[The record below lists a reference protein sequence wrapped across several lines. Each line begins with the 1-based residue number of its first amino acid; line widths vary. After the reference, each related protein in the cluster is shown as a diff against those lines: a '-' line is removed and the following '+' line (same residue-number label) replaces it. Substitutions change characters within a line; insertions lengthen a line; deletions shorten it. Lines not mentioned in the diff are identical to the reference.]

1 MKNDRSLGS
10 LSYHRGALPA
20 AADADVFHL
29 QLLRGHNAPGGG
41 FVGGLLAA
49 AAFVLYGI
57 ARGMDRARRLLRTEP
72 QQLILLGLIM
82 ALVSAIL
89 PMFIGGTLLEAIW
102 LEITLPAVGKLGT
115 PLLFDLGVYLT
126 VLGITMLIVLSLA
139 SLRETG

>member
-1 MKNDRSLGS
+1 MIDRSVILTTAVRY
-10 LSYHRGALPA
+10 LLPLMLM
-20 AADADVFHL
+20 FSIYT
-29 QLLRGHNAPGGG
+29 LLRGHNAPGGG

-57 ARGMDRARRLLRTEP
+57 GRGMDRARNLLRTEP

-82 ALVSAIL
+82 ALVSAIM
-89 PMFIGGTLLEAIW
+89 PMFFGGNLLEAIW
-102 LEITLPAVGKLGT
+102 LEMTLPAVGKLGT
-115 PLLFDLGVYLT
+115 PLLFDLGVYFT